1 MPISLSPVFSL
12 WHKAENKQ
20 KKQLKEKAK
29 KIVSL
34 FSRGNPNLQ
43 RGAYVTKTDK
53 DEMLQDLLK
62 KFRKV

>member
-1 MPISLSPVFSL
+1 MSISLNPVFSL
-12 WHKAENKQ
+12 WNKGEKKQ

-43 RGAYVTKTDK
+43 RGAYVSRADK
-53 DEMLQDLLK
+53 DAMLQDLIK
-62 KFRKV
+62 KFRKI